1 MTKKKENTTAVTDAT
16 FEDAMQKLEDM
27 VQKLEG
33 GKLSLDESLQAFTE
47 GMQMAAFCE
56 KQLTAASGQVEKIMK
71 DLSGHESMVLVSD
84 TELSELKG

>member
-1 MTKKKENTTAVTDAT
+1 MTKKNKNETNAT
-16 FEDAMQKLEDM
+16 FEAAMQKLEDM

-33 GKLSLDESLQAFTE
+33 GKLNLDESLQAFTD

-71 DLSGHESMVLVSD
+71 DLSGNEKVVTVSD
-84 TELSELKG
+84 AELNDLKG